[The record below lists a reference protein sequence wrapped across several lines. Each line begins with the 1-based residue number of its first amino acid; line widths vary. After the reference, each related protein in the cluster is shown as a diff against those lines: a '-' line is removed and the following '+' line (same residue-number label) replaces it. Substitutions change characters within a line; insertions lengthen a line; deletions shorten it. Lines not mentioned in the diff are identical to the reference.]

1 MSEKFI
7 KALERESNYTT
18 TENGAIALKS
28 TNSTLLDL
36 FGEIG
41 ALRGRTENEI
51 EAKFIKAFAEDKLL
65 ATKMAFYARDIR
77 GGLGERRVFR
87 VILKYLANVRPEIVI
102 KNLYNI
108 PFYGRWDDL
117 YTLIGTPVEKSMWEF
132 IKRQLQED
140 LESVANNKPV
150 SLLGKWLKSV
160 NTSSQE
166 SRVLGKLT
174 AKNLGLSEKQYRK
187 ILSELRKYIDV
198 VERKMTANEWDKIN
212 YSSVPSRAMT
222 IYRNAFY
229 RHDPNRFDEFIEN
242 VKQGKEKINSS
253 TLYPYDILERMCDE
267 GFDLAYIKYDP
278 VLEEQW
284 KALPNYIDGE
294 HNVLVMADTSGSM
307 IGRPMATSVGL
318 AIYFAE
324 RNKGIWRNKFMTFS
338 SEPSFVEIKG
348 DTLYEKLK
356 CVPEIVGNT
365 NLEAALKLILDTAIK
380 HKLTQEDIPKSLI
393 IISDMQFDEATEDY
407 GKMTFYDTMKEI
419 YNRAGYEI
427 PNIVFWQVDSR
438 RDSFQVTS
446 EYKGV
451 QLASGQSPSVFKSI
465 LNTIGKTPYE
475 AMLEILNNPRYDY
488 VVV

>member
-1 MSEKFI
+1 MSERFLR
-7 KALERESNYTT
+7 ALKTENNFTT
-18 TENGAIALKS
+18 TEKGAVALKS
-28 TNSTLLDL
+28 TNSALVDL

-41 ALRGRTENEI
+41 ALRKRSENEI
-51 EAKFIKAFAEDKLL
+51 EAKFIKAFSEDRLL

-87 VILKYLANVRPEIVI
+87 IILKYLADIHPEIVV
-102 KNLYNI
+102 KNLQNI

-117 YTLIGTPVEKSMWEF
+117 YVLVGTPVEKEMWNF
-132 IKRQLQED
+132 IKKQWQED
-140 LESVANNKPV
+140 LRGMSEGKPI

-160 NTSSQE
+160 NTSSEE
-166 SRVLGKLT
+166 SRKLGRLT
-174 AKNLGLSEKQYRK
+174 TRHLGLTERQYRK
-187 ILSELRKYIDV
+187 ELSQLRNYIDV
-198 VERKMTANEWDKIN
+198 VERKMSSNRWNEII
-212 YSSVPSRAMT
+212 YSSVPSRAMA
-222 IYRNAFY
+222 IYRNAFM
-229 RHDPNRFDEFIEN
+229 RHDPERFDEFIEN
-242 VKQGKEKINSS
+242 VKQGQEKINSA
-253 TLYPYDILERMCDE
+253 TLYPYDILERMTDGE
-267 GFDLAYIKYDP
+267 FDLSYIKYDP
-278 VLEEQW
+278 VLEAQW
-284 KALPNYIDGE
+284 KALPNYVDGE
-294 HNVLVMADTSGSM
+294 YNVLVMADTSGSM
-307 IGRPMATSVGL
+307 VGRPMATSVGL

-324 RNKGIWRNKFMTFS
+324 RNKGIWHNKFMTFS

-348 DTLYEKLK
+348 ETLYEKIK
-356 CVPEIVGNT
+356 CVPEIVDTT
-365 NLEAALKLILDTAIK
+365 NLEAALRLILDTAIK
-380 HKLTQEDIPKSLI
+380 HQLTQEDMPKSLV
-393 IISDMQFDEATEDY
+393 IISDMQFDPATGSRGDV
-407 GKMTFYDTMKEI
+407 TFYDTMKEM

>member
-1 MSEKFI
+1 MSERFI
-7 KALERESNYTT
+7 KALKQEYNYTT

-28 TNSTLLDL
+28 TNSALLDL

-41 ALRGRTENEI
+41 ALRKRTDNEI
-51 EAKFIKAFAEDKLL
+51 EAKFIKAFVEDKLL

-87 VILKYLANVRPEIVI
+87 IILRYLANIHPEIVV
-102 KNLYNI
+102 KNLSNI

-117 YTLIGTPVEKSMWEF
+117 YVLVGTPVERDMWNL
-132 IKRQLQED
+132 IRRQLQED
-140 LESVANNKPV
+140 LTNMANRKPV
-150 SLLGKWLKSV
+150 SLMGKWLKSV
-160 NTSSQE
+160 NTSSPE
-166 SRVLGKLT
+166 SRRLGKLT
-174 AKNLGLSEKQYRK
+174 AKQLGLTEKQYRK
-187 ILSELRKYIDV
+187 ILSKLRGYIDV
-198 VERKMTANEWDKIN
+198 VEKKMSANEWNKIN
-212 YSSVPSRAMT
+212 YSNVPSRAMV

-242 VKQGKEKINSS
+242 VRQGKEKINSF
-253 TLYPYDILERMCDE
+253 TLYPYDILERMCDR
-267 GFDLAYIKYDP
+267 GFDLVHIKYDP

-294 HNVLVMADTSGSM
+294 YNVLVMADTSGSM
-307 IGRPMATSVGL
+307 VGRPMATSVGL

-324 RNKGIWRNKFMTFS
+324 RNKGIWHNKFMTFS

-356 CVPEIVGNT
+356 CVPEIVENT

-380 HKLTQEDIPKSLI
+380 HKLTQEDMPKSLI
-393 IISDMQFDEATEDY
+393 IISDMQFDDATVSY
-407 GKMTFYDTMKEI
+407 GDMTFYDTMKEM